1 MDEQAA
7 RELEV
12 VSHEMRTF
20 LREDVERICREAMEM
35 VNEVSMHLKCT
46 ELYKD
51 KDGGLVAAEEGSMLF
66 LESDDKTVVGSLRI
80 SDCHVSDFDVN
91 VRFPKYNKGGNMQF
105 TIAHKFTYTLRQIQD
120 ALHYIERAGGMLVHL
135 PHLEGAGDPTWRELL
150 PYMRKITKVRPS
162 PPPPR
167 GPEREELILPQ
178 VCSDI
183 VELLI
188 KAETELD
195 DWSTRVTSLSP
206 APSSLT
212 DPHAQALPSLPQNWL
227 RMEPA
232 LPSDLLLQ
240 AAPRARCSILTSF
253 LADVPPRLHP
263 HPPRLH
269 PRHACQMPL

>member
-80 SDCHVSDFDVN
+80 SDCHVHDFDVN

-150 PYMRKITKVRPS
+150 PYMRKITKV
-162 PPPPR
+162 
-167 GPEREELILPQ
+167 
-178 VCSDI
+178 CSDI
-183 VELLI
+183 VELLL
-188 KAETELD
+188 KAVTELN
-195 DWSTRVTSLSP
+195 DWSTR
-206 APSSLT
+206 
-212 DPHAQALPSLPQNWL
+212 ALPSLPQNWL

-253 LADVPPRLHP
+253 VADVPQRLHP

-269 PRHACQMPL
+269 PRHACQMPV